1 MQTIL
6 SVPTAAC
13 LIVDYKRGLQ
23 VPAEEWPRLQKGLQ
37 RDTALPWDVLL
48 VGPAMVVGCIKNH
61 AFVRTLSCWLFADTM
76 AEHGMPQ
83 QSRLRQSSRG

>member
-13 LIVDYKRGLQ
+13 LIVDYNCGLQ

-48 VGPAMVVGCIKNH
+48 VGPAMIVGWH
-61 AFVRTLSCWLFADTM
+61 QEL
-76 AEHGMPQ
+76 
-83 QSRLRQSSRG
+83 RLRAHSFMLALCRRHG